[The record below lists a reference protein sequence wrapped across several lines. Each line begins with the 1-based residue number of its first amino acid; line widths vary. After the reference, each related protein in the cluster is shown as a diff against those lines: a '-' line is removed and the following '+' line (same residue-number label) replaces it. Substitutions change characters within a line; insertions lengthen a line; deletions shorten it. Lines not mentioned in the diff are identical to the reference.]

1 LQVVEVVAELV
12 AADTAAVVVERVEFY
27 ILLSLWLALLLTPW

>member
-1 LQVVEVVAELV
+1 LQ
-12 AADTAAVVVERVEFY
+12 AVVVVVELISAVMAVVAAERVEFY